1 MSVYNVQEFIEE
13 AVESIFNQDIGFEQN
28 VQIVM
33 VNDGSKDNS
42 GELCDKFAA
51 RYPKNIKVIHK
62 TNGGLSSARNEGLK
76 HVEGKYVNFFDPDD
90 VLTKNTLSSVYEF
103 FEQNQSNIDMVAIPL
118 HYFDAK
124 TGEHPTNKGKFEK
137 GNSIIDLEKT
147 PTLIHNSVAS
157 SFFKHNVAKKL
168 YFDPNLCSMEDA
180 KTIIQFLAFNPRY
193 GVVSNVKYMY
203 RQRSTGAVSLSHGD
217 QLRKNW
223 YTDFLKRFSLEIIDF
238 CKNNVGYVP
247 KFVQCVLLYDLQW
260 KIKQQHI
267 PDGVLTDKE
276 KEAYRK
282 TLYSVFKHIDD
293 DLILNSKHYYFEHKA
308 NIIYKKYKNKIKL
321 NYLDNDLQLQINNL
335 NFRKFSKICN
345 TTIERFHIE
354 NNQLHIDA
362 NTFILPFIQE
372 KIKTIKPYLS
382 INGKMHECKTF
393 NRVKNQYI
401 ADEVVFVNIPFK
413 TTLEIDDSMFENNK
427 IELQLYLKYDEH
439 FVKLNSFSFSDFSAV
454 SNHYKQQYCVMEN
467 YIASMINNTFI
478 IEKYSK
484 SLAKNKEKDFQKE
497 LWKSNKLGERKAV
510 VVRKIYQF
518 LKNRKKKNIYIISDR
533 INKADDNGEAMLNFF
548 NSNPKFVKENNIEYY
563 YIIDKN
569 CEDYKRIKNKHVIQV
584 YGFKHKLM
592 HLFAK
597 TIISSHA
604 DNFINKP
611 MYETF
616 ECYRDLVVGQN
627 FVFLQHG
634 ITKDDISGWLNY
646 YNKNIAG
653 FITAAKPETK
663 SMFTYNYFY
672 KNENIWETGFARFDR
687 LYNDEKKYITLMP
700 TWRKYLMNGH
710 DEQTGIWQLNQNFLK
725 SYYFN
730 FYNNLI
736 NNEKLLN
743 ACDKYGFTLCFM
755 PHPNIIP
762 HIDVFDKNE
771 KVKFFGISDKYR
783 DIYAQSN
790 LILSDYS
797 SAVFDFSYLRKP
809 IIYAHFDSEEFFK
822 GEHVYTKGYFDY
834 ERDGFGEVTKTL
846 EETIN
851 LMIAYMKNNCKLKSK
866 YEKRIN
872 RFFAF
877 NDKNNCERIAKQIV
891 KHSKKR

>member
-1 MSVYNVQEFIEE
+1 
-13 AVESIFNQDIGFEQN
+13 
-28 VQIVM
+28 
-33 VNDGSKDNS
+33 
-42 GELCDKFAA
+42 
-51 RYPKNIKVIHK
+51 
-62 TNGGLSSARNEGLK
+62 
-76 HVEGKYVNFFDPDD
+76 
-90 VLTKNTLSSVYEF
+90 
-103 FEQNQSNIDMVAIPL
+103 
-118 HYFDAK
+118 
-124 TGEHPTNKGKFEK
+124 
-137 GNSIIDLEKT
+137 
-147 PTLIHNSVAS
+147 
-157 SFFKHNVAKKL
+157 
-168 YFDPNLCSMEDA
+168 
-180 KTIIQFLAFNPRY
+180 
-193 GVVSNVKYMY
+193 
-203 RQRSTGAVSLSHGD
+203 
-217 QLRKNW
+217 
-223 YTDFLKRFSLEIIDF
+223 
-238 CKNNVGYVP
+238 
-247 KFVQCVLLYDLQW
+247 
-260 KIKQQHI
+260 
-267 PDGVLTDKE
+267 
-276 KEAYRK
+276 
-282 TLYSVFKHIDD
+282 
-293 DLILNSKHYYFEHKA
+293 
-308 NIIYKKYKNKIKL
+308 
-321 NYLDNDLQLQINNL
+321 
-335 NFRKFSKICN
+335 
-345 TTIERFHIE
+345 
-354 NNQLHIDA
+354 
-362 NTFILPFIQE
+362 
-372 KIKTIKPYLS
+372 
-382 INGKMHECKTF
+382 
-393 NRVKNQYI
+393 
-401 ADEVVFVNIPFK
+401 
-413 TTLEIDDSMFENNK
+413 
-427 IELQLYLKYDEH
+427 
-439 FVKLNSFSFSDFSAV
+439 
-454 SNHYKQQYCVMEN
+454 MEN

-725 SYYFN
+725 SSYFN